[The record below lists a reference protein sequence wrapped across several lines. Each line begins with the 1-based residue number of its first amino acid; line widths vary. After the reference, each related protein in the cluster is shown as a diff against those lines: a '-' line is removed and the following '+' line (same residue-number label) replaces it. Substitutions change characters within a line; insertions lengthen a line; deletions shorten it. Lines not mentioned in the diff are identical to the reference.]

1 MTNAY
6 PVATICG
13 TMKLFDNMLTVADE
27 LTRQGY
33 LVLAPFTR
41 KVGNSVSV
49 QGRIAGLAQGD
60 GKQYDLDGRHLNATP
75 ITGDELHQLHRTKI
89 DMADRVVFVTDFSN
103 YLVLDDEAATHE
115 TGFYF
120 GHSTTGEFEYARSLG
135 KTIEFAR
142 VERRDH
148 RDTIIWLSPE
158 GDSGLPSRRVAS

>member
-1 MTNAY
+1 MTDTY

-41 KVGNSVSV
+41 KSGNSVSV
-49 QGRIAGLAQGD
+49 HGRIARLAQRD

-75 ITGDELHQLHRTKI
+75 ITGDELDRMHRTKI
-89 DMADRVVFVTDFSN
+89 DMADRVVFVTDFAN
-103 YLVLDDEAATHE
+103 YLVMDDEAAKHE

-120 GHSTTGEFEYARSLG
+120 GQSTTGEIEYARSLG

-142 VERRDH
+142 VERHDY
-148 RDTIIWLSPE
+148 RDTILWLSPE
-158 GDSGLPSRRVAS
+158 SDSGLPSRRVAS